1 VKGTQRLAL
10 SALFVSIMLVLG
22 YLESLFSLGPIPGI
36 KLGLS
41 NSVLLLCLY
50 WLGVP
55 TSVLLMLAKVFL
67 SGFLFGSLNT
77 IQYSLAGGV
86 VSMLGMIAM
95 THGLRGVSPV
105 GAGVV
110 GGALH
115 NVGQVLMAMLTLQT
129 ASLLYYMAVLVFVGA
144 VMGGITGSVVV
155 SLKRFLPYDRRQRFG
170 FVQNVNAQAKGEG
183 TPGTTPPGSHPGDL
197 PPFPE
202 EESIESK
209 TP

>member
-1 VKGTQRLAL
+1 MKGTQRLAL
-10 SALFVSIMLVLG
+10 SALFISIMLVLG

-50 WLGVP
+50 WLGIP

-86 VSMLGMIAM
+86 LSMLGMVVL
-95 THGLRGVSPV
+95 THGIRGVSPI
-105 GAGVV
+105 GAGIA

-129 ASLLYYMAVLVFVGA
+129 ASLLYYMAILVFVGA

-155 SLKRFLPYDRRQRFG
+155 SLKQFLPYDHRRRFG
-170 FVQNVNAQAKGEG
+170 FTQNGRADGGSGG
-183 TPGTTPPGSHPGDL
+183 TPGAAPPAPCPAPSSAGSEGEPPGPNL
-197 PPFPE
+197 L
-202 EESIESK
+202 
-209 TP
+209 